1 MRVTAT
7 TAESITLTE
16 IGAGGL
22 RIDGDLML
30 DSVQLLACSIASC
43 TWTTLATYGARFDA
57 SAQDMSITVRWS
69 MGDKPKRVATMALDV
84 SWPSLPDS
92 RLDAATRAARHCTI
106 HATLAQGVEV
116 DTFVDH

>member
-1 MRVTAT
+1 MQVSNINAD
-7 TAESITLTE
+7 AITVTE
-16 IGAGGL
+16 IGAPGL
-22 RIDGDLML
+22 VADGEL

-43 TWTTLATYGARFDA
+43 TWTTLSTYGMRFDA
-57 SAQDMSITVRWS
+57 DAADAAITVRWS
-69 MGDKPKRVATMALDV
+69 MADKPKRVGTMSLDV

-106 HATLAQGVEV
+106 HATLAHGVEV